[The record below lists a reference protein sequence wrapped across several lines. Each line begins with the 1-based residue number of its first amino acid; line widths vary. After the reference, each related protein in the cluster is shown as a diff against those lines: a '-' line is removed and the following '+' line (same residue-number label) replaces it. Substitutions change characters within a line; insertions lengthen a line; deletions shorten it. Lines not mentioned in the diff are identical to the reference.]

1 MRYEN
6 TGATESSE
14 DYLEAILVIRAE
26 RGFCRNADIAE
37 RLGVTRPSVTKALAG
52 LSSRS
57 LVEVAGRDVRL
68 TPEGRRLA
76 GATLEKHEFFR
87 RLLCDAG
94 VDGGRRQRRRAA
106 WSTASPTPPS
116 AAWRTTSRAY
126 GGRAGDRPGA
136 REPGQSAL
144 NPAAHAASTAGG
156 MRRFRPPGDP
166 RAGDD
171 TIPSGDDGNGPSL
184 VFGGQG
190 GLPPAGKGR
199 LLRAITPL
207 PGRPPRSLSRA
218 PSSPCASGRTHPC

>member
-37 RLGVTRPSVTKALAG
+37 RLGVARPSVTKALAG

-94 VDGGRRQRRRAA
+94 VDGR
-106 WSTASPTPPS
+106 TASEEACRMEHCISDPS
-116 AAWRTTSRAY
+116 F
-126 GGRAGDRPGA
+126 
-136 REPGQSAL
+136 
-144 NPAAHAASTAGG
+144 
-156 MRRFRPPGDP
+156 RRLADHFV
-166 RAGDD
+166 
-171 TIPSGDDGNGPSL
+171 SL
-184 VFGGQG
+184 
-190 GLPPAGKGR
+190 R
-199 LLRAITPL
+199 
-207 PGRPPRSLSRA
+207 
-218 PSSPCASGRTHPC
+218 GRTETGE